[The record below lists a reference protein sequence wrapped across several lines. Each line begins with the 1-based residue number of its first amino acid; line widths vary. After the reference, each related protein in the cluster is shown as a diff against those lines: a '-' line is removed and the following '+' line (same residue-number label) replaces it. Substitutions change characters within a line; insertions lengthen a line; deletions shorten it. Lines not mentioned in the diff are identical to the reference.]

1 MSGDT
6 VNLSAQCYYVSP
18 GGGSTNNSSFS
29 DVLTSLGNGLVNLT
43 GGAHGTLGNLTS
55 SGSSVYT
62 GLSSFLGSYDTAHT
76 GYPKA
81 YINWIFLDDQFNY
94 VSALS
99 GSVLAASST
108 YPAGS
113 MNLVA
118 PGGPI
123 TLNRS
128 GYLYICVSNETTGW
142 DVYFDNLS
150 VQHKQG
156 PLLEENHYYP
166 FGLTMAG
173 ISDKAI
179 KTNYA
184 ENRYRYNSGNEL
196 QNKEFSDGS
205 GLEMYDAG
213 LRQLDPQL
221 GRFAQIDP
229 LSERADFSSA
239 YEFANNN
246 PVSMNDPTGLKA
258 QRLPKRFLYP
268 SGGGG
273 SAKDEM
279 DEDGT
284 YDEGSPDLDQSYTSA
299 DEVAAAINTLWD
311 AGGGTWTNNDDGT
324 GIYNFANP
332 NAFDGISGMGTTE
345 DNQGETKATVYGV
358 YSDAS
363 GCSINYQPLAV
374 VNNAGFSGN
383 IYTGLHATPGEDPI
397 TVNLS
402 DYEGVK
408 EADAFLINL
417 NAGFAALGGIG
428 GDLTFA
434 IINGGKEPGIYAY
447 WSFDMSVGVDASASI
462 TEGPVNY
469 NINNNAGYQ
478 LTPNSFAGKSESIS
492 WGLGPYSGQYQWANS
507 NDKWNGFY
515 IPSGNN
521 MVWSAVMN
529 GAGEGALPVGGRWNF
544 SITSKPY
551 SVF

>member
-128 GYLYICVSNETTGW
+128 GYLYIWVSNETTGW

-184 ENRYRYNSGNEL
+184 ENRYRYNGKEL
-196 QNKEFSDGS
+196 NSQEFSDGT
-205 GLEMYDAG
+205 GLEEYDFG
-213 LRQLDPQL
+213 FRYQDPQL
-221 GRFAQIDP
+221 GVWHNIDP
-229 LSERADFSSA
+229 LAEKYLSFSP
-239 YEFANNN
+239 YGYVMDN
-246 PVSMNDPTGLKA
+246 PVSFIDPNGAYVPKDASLVNASYGPDTGWELDA
-258 QRLPKRFLYP
+258 PDNRG
-268 SGGGG
+268 SGDGGGG
-273 SAKDEM
+273 
-279 DEDGT
+279 
-284 YDEGSPDLDQSYTSA
+284 
-299 DEVAAAINTLWD
+299 
-311 AGGGTWTNNDDGT
+311 
-324 GIYNFANP
+324 
-332 NAFDGISGMGTTE
+332 
-345 DNQGETKATVYGV
+345 
-358 YSDAS
+358 
-363 GCSINYQPLAV
+363 
-374 VNNAGFSGN
+374 
-383 IYTGLHATPGEDPI
+383 
-397 TVNLS
+397 
-402 DYEGVK
+402 
-408 EADAFLINL
+408 
-417 NAGFAALGGIG
+417 
-428 GDLTFA
+428 
-434 IINGGKEPGIYAY
+434 
-447 WSFDMSVGVDASASI
+447 
-462 TEGPVNY
+462 
-469 NINNNAGYQ
+469 
-478 LTPNSFAGKSESIS
+478 
-492 WGLGPYSGQYQWANS
+492 
-507 NDKWNGFY
+507 
-515 IPSGNN
+515 
-521 MVWSAVMN
+521 
-529 GAGEGALPVGGRWNF
+529 GAGEGGGIAGMYMGDGMYQLPGGQIGDINDALNYISAAYPGSMYASGMF
-544 SITSKPY
+544 KIG
-551 SVF
+551 